1 MNLEQKILQALGQR
15 PQSTEELANHLG
27 SEVSPDDIGKA
38 LFHLREQK
46 SWIIKHP
53 VIGGGCK
60 TCACSVSYVW
70 RLSISGRQ
78 ELARL
83 QEENKNG

>member
-1 MNLEQKILQALGQR
+1 MTLEQRILQALGQHS
-15 PQSTEELANHLG
+15 QSTDDLTKHLG
-27 SEVSPDDIGKA
+27 SEVSPDDLGKA
-38 LFHLREQK
+38 LYHLREQK
-46 SWIIKHP
+46 SWIVKHP
-53 VIGGGCK
+53 VIGDGCK

-83 QEENKNG
+83 QQENTNG